1 MSFQV
6 NPGEVANYGELIKRN
21 GVNLALVNTHLAQY
35 ANLGS
40 TDGAFLQILIGAHN
54 ETVGRMRD
62 SIYRGFNTMELSA
75 AELKATAE
83 FYTNQDQNAAANLD
97 ATYPKGLRPAVDP
110 PDTRR
115 PADLEGKQGP
125 YSKN

>member
-6 NPGEVANYGELIKRN
+6 NPVEVANYGELIKRN
-21 GVNLALVNTHLAQY
+21 GANFAVVNTHLAQY

-40 TDGAFLQILIGAHN
+40 TDGAFLQILVGTHD
-54 ETVGRMRD
+54 ETVTRMRD
-62 SIYRGFNTMELSA
+62 SIYQGFNTMGHSA

-83 FYTNQDQNAAANLD
+83 FYANQDQSAAANLD
-97 ATYPKGLRPAVDP
+97 ATYPKGSRPAVDP

-115 PADLEGKQGP
+115 PADLDG
-125 YSKN
+125 